1 MFIVKSNFCRLLFF
15 NVFFLTKFLFQL
27 PVFKT
32 SVEKLEN
39 RIKQLADENDVS
51 VLGQSLKG
59 FTPKEA
65 YDIGCHALLNG
76 ISVSWKERSQKMM

>member
-1 MFIVKSNFCRLLFF
+1 M
-15 NVFFLTKFLFQL
+15 
-27 PVFKT
+27 FKT
-32 SVEKLEN
+32 SIEELEN
-39 RIKQLADENDVS
+39 RIKQLAGESDVS
-51 VLGQSLKG
+51 ILGQSLRG

>member
-1 MFIVKSNFCRLLFF
+1 MFF
-15 NVFFLTKFLFQL
+15 TKFTFQL

-32 SVEKLEN
+32 SLEELEN
-39 RIKQLADENDVS
+39 RIKQLADEKDVS
-51 VLGQSLKG
+51 IIGQSLRG

-65 YDIGCHALLNG
+65 YDIGYHALLNG